1 MNVLFL
7 CGSPRHKRSASLCTA
22 KYLARFLDYDYE
34 FVDVAKA
41 KLSTDPG
48 EADPDFLKIVVKMQ
62 AADAVVWT
70 FGAGFCLFRC
80 KCSISSTS
88 CLYRG
93 MTSVARSQRR

>member
-1 MNVLFL
+1 MRQPPPQTN
-7 CGSPRHKRSASLCTA
+7 ASLCTA

-48 EADPDFLKIVVKMQ
+48 EAEPDFLKIVLKNQ
-62 AADAVVWT
+62 AADADAFVWT
-70 FGAGFCLFRC
+70 FGAWLLFVSVQMQYLLD
-80 KCSISSTS
+80 K
-88 CLYRG
+88 LFVKG